1 MISNKM
7 TPLQPMVEPLT
18 HKEKGLDS
26 ALREEVMAVATTP
39 PSRWILPGTLLMMNK
54 ASRNGSE
61 KSNQ

>member
-1 MISNKM
+1 
-7 TPLQPMVEPLT
+7 MVEPLT